1 MAAFVAVSN
10 GDLACPHQG
19 TRSLSG
25 FAKFTVGGSAV
36 VRLSAVPGVA
46 AYDGCTTK
54 DSNGVAHP
62 CLTTAVSSPGATRL
76 TAGGQPVL
84 LDSDT
89 VTATNDLAVL
99 SSVTV
104 EPAQSKLTAS

>member
-1 MAAFVAVSN
+1 VAGFVAVSN

-25 FAKFTVGGSAV
+25 FAKFTVGGSRV
-36 VRLSAVPGVA
+36 VQVTAVPGVE

-54 DSNGVAHP
+54 DTNGVAHP
-62 CLTTAVSSPGATRL
+62 CLTTAAASPGTAKL
-76 TAGGQPVL
+76 TAGGTPVL

-89 VTATNDLAVL
+89 VTATNDLLAPFDI
-99 SSVTV
+99 TV
-104 EPAQSKLTAS
+104 EPGQSKLTAS